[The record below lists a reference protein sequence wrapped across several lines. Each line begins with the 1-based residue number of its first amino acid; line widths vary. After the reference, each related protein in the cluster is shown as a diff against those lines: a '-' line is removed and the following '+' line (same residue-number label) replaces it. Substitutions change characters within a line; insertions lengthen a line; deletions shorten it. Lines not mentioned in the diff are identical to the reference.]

1 MRHFLTSILCVSL
14 LGCGNIQNYPY
25 SFKRDEKCYVIVKSS
40 VSLNEKFKELL
51 KEALQDK
58 KNGIEDSN
66 LEYEENYDSSQEGP
80 GKFTYTVGTFTY
92 NSGDKYEGQWKDW
105 LHHGKGTY
113 TWLEGDRYEGGWKD
127 GKFHGK
133 GALTCLDE
141 RGDKFEYQGNFRK
154 GKYHGQG
161 TFTGTN

>member
-1 MRHFLTSILCVSL
+1 MFMKHLLTIILCASL

-51 KEALQDK
+51 KEALKDK

-66 LEYEENYDSSQEGP
+66 LEYEENYDISQEGA
-80 GKFTYTVGTFTY
+80 GKFTYSVGTFTY
-92 NSGDKYEGQWKDW
+92 NSGDKYEGEWKDW

-113 TWLEGDRYEGGWKD
+113 T
-127 GKFHGK
+127 
-133 GALTCLDE
+133 
-141 RGDKFEYQGNFRK
+141 
-154 GKYHGQG
+154 
-161 TFTGTN
+161 